1 MAGKSYRDKIYIIKD
16 IISLLAEYGALNQT
30 ALVSYSGLNLKKH
43 KHILDNLEEKGFIS
57 KSVVEDGKRTITVYK
72 ATAKGLEFCR
82 AIIEPYEE
90 LFPRKSTN
98 SDQNKLRLLILV

>member
-1 MAGKSYRDKIYIIKD
+1 LAGKSYRDKIYIIKD
-16 IISLLAEYGALNQT
+16 IISLLAEYGTLNQT

-43 KHILDNLEEKGFIS
+43 KHILDSLEEKGFIS
-57 KSVVEDGKRTITVYK
+57 KSVVEDGKRTITIYK

-82 AIIEPYEE
+82 VIIEPYEE
-90 LFPRKSTN
+90 LFPRKSTD